1 MKKQV
6 RIDDENINEALKQVR
21 MALLEADVNFKVV
34 KKTFISNVRE
44 KALGEEVKKS
54 LTPDQVFIKI
64 VNDELVEILGG
75 KDYKEAKIRL
85 SSNPP
90 TVIMMAG
97 LQGSGKTTSA
107 GKLANFFL

>member
-34 KKTFISNVRE
+34 KTFISNVRE

-75 KDYKEAKIRL
+75 KDYKEAR
-85 SSNPP
+85 SGSAP
-90 TVIMMAG
+90 T
-97 LQGSGKTTSA
+97 LRQS
-107 GKLANFFL
+107 